1 VLSRQHT
8 IEGAR
13 ALLEKRRTE
22 LYLTTLEK
30 TCGPQGELRS
40 AMLTDRVEM
49 VFLNKIVDDDFK
61 NTRLE
66 ASAEQMLLLT
76 ESMKTEGLKVP
87 VTVICSSSQE
97 GYFHAR
103 AGFRRIRAAREL
115 GWEKIPAVILP
126 YDTPVQ
132 DEYWTN
138 IIENVSREKLSTYEI
153 AKATQTMRDQFGVR
167 PSEFARRSG
176 LAESYVLNLLRCIEK
191 LPDEVVGEWKQ
202 QAPIP
207 VSCLVEWSKFSHP
220 EATKMMLSYR
230 GRNPQVTQA
239 WVPDPGARR
248 KVAPLKMASSQGL
261 KRMQRLRIAV
271 EVAQEVDLKTREI
284 CLALVDYCSGAR
296 DDVPGIFKPAK
307 KEKEEKELPAEAP
320 STPPTDDDL

>member
-1 VLSRQHT
+1 MLSRQHT

-22 LYLTTLEK
+22 LYLTALEEAH
-30 TCGPQGELRS
+30 GPQGELRS
-40 AMLTDRVEM
+40 AVLTDRVEM
-49 VFLNKIVDDDFK
+49 VPLDRIVDDGFK

-66 ASAEQMLLLT
+66 ASAEQLQLLT
-76 ESMKTEGLKVP
+76 DSMRTEGLKVP
-87 VTVICSSSQE
+87 ITVICSDE
-97 GYFHAR
+97 AGEYFHVR
-103 AGFRRIRAAREL
+103 AGFRRLRAARTL

-138 IIENVSREKLSTYEI
+138 IIENVTREKLSTYEI

-167 PSEFARRSG
+167 PSEFARRAG

-207 VSCLVEWSKFSHP
+207 VSCLVEWSKFGQQ
-220 EATKMMLSYR
+220 EATKMMLAYR

-239 WVPDPGARR
+239 WVPEPGARR
-248 KVAPLKMASSQGL
+248 KVAPIKMASSLGL

-271 EVAQEVDLKTREI
+271 EVAQEIDLKTREI

-296 DDVPGIFKPAK
+296 DDVPGVFRPAK
-307 KEKEEKELPAEAP
+307 KEKEEEELPTDLP
-320 STPPTDDDL
+320 TTPPTDDDL